1 MNKLVDRFPVKPIQA
16 SDIVPVRA
24 GYQKCN
30 PGFHFG
36 PVVRDSFTI
45 QYVYSGR
52 GTVYKGSSKFTLG
65 PTQIFILRPGETFRL
80 QADILDPWTYI
91 WIGFRTSLD
100 LPELHQADVL
110 SGKNLENLFLSIANC
125 NKSSNRPLEPLLL
138 SYTWKLL
145 FSLQQL
151 NGASDK
157 FYRKAEEYVERAC
170 LLISTHYATTSVQ
183 QLADELHLNRSYL
196 SRIFKESTGISIQ
209 TYLTNTRLQA
219 ARNLILRDYSVS
231 QASTMVGYSDIASFS
246 RAFKNYYKVSPK
258 QYLHLNRERLS
269 PPLPADAPEGDLG
282 PLVPN
287 TSLSDTEEL
296 S

>member
-16 SDIVPVRA
+16 ADIVPVRA

-30 PGFHFG
+30 PGFNFG

-52 GTVYKGSSKFTLG
+52 GTVFKGNTKYTLG
-65 PTQIFILRPGETFRL
+65 PAQIFILRPGETFRL

-91 WIGFRTSLD
+91 WIGFRTSLE
-100 LPELHQADVL
+100 LPELYQADVL
-110 SGKNLENLFLSIANC
+110 SGKDLESLFLSIANC
-125 NKSSNRPLEPLLL
+125 NKASNRPLEPLLL

-145 FSLQQL
+145 FSLQQM
-151 NGASDK
+151 NGLTDK
-157 FYRKAEEYVERAC
+157 SYKKTEEYVERAC

-183 QLADELHLNRSYL
+183 QLAKELHLNRSYL

-209 TYLTNTRLQA
+209 SYLTNTRLQA
-219 ARNLILRDYSVS
+219 ARDLILRDYSVS
-231 QASTMVGYSDIASFS
+231 QASAMVGYSDIASFS

-258 QYLHLNRERLS
+258 QYLHLDPERIS
-269 PPLPADAPEGDLG
+269 PPISSDEPED
-282 PLVPN
+282 
-287 TSLSDTEEL
+287 DID
-296 S
+296 